1 MQKIKLGHSDVE
13 ISSLCMGSDLMGSK
27 HGRDTCFALLDTFR
41 EHGGTFIDTGNIY
54 AFWLPGF
61 KGGESESVIGEW
73 LEDRGCR
80 DEMVIGT
87 KLGFDYPG
95 CPGGLSAAE
104 IEREF
109 DKSLNRLRTDY
120 IDIYWAHRDD
130 HDTPQAETM
139 EAFHRLV
146 KSGKA
151 RAIGAS
157 NLKVWRIASA
167 NEIARANGWTE
178 YSAVEQRYTYLRP
191 LHAADFGPQ
200 LFIGDEL
207 KDFAE
212 HTGVTLIAYSIL
224 LMGAYTK
231 PGAELPPQFA
241 GTDAVQRLEVL
252 RDVAKEAGATVNQVI
267 IAWIRQHKPSIL
279 PIIAG
284 SKPAQIV
291 ESIEA
296 LKLDLTAEQMERLTN
311 AGNPKDKGGWLQ
323 PT

>member
-1 MQKIKLGHSDVE
+1 LQKIKLGHSDVE
-13 ISSLCMGSDLMGSK
+13 VSSLCMGSDLFGSK
-27 HGRDTCFALLDTFR
+27 HGRETCFELLDTFR
-41 EHGGTFIDTGNIY
+41 ENGGTFIDTGNIY

-61 KGGESESVIGEW
+61 DGGDSESVIGEW
-73 LEDRGCR
+73 LENRGCR
-80 DEMVIGT
+80 NEMVIGT

-104 IEREF
+104 IESEF

-139 EAFHRLV
+139 EAFDKLV
-146 KSGKA
+146 KANKV

-157 NLKVWRIASA
+157 NIKVWRIAQA
-167 NEIARANGWTE
+167 NEIARANGWAQ

-207 KDFAE
+207 TDFAE
-212 HTGVTLIAYSIL
+212 HSGLTLIAYSIL
-224 LMGAYTK
+224 LSGAYSK

-241 GTDAVQRLEVL
+241 GIDAEQRQAALKEVA
-252 RDVAKEAGATVNQVI
+252 DEVDATVNQVI
-267 IAWIRQHKPSIL
+267 IAWIRQHSPAIL

-284 SKPAQIV
+284 SKSEQIK
-291 ESIEA
+291 ESIAA
-296 LKLDLTAEQMERLTN
+296 LQLELTPEQMERLHN
-311 AGNPKDKGGWLQ
+311 AGNPVDTGGWLQ
-323 PT
+323 PS